1 MNHVAILHTG
11 SNIGPR
17 EKLLQVALHCIAE
30 RAGTILKT
38 SAVYRTAPWGVA
50 GQPEFLNQAVMIE
63 TQLAPQDLLN
73 TLLGIERYMG
83 RERREKWGSRLID
96 IDILFYDNL
105 VWNTPAL
112 QIPHPHLHERNFVLA
127 PLAELAPDW
136 LHPVLGKTAA
146 QLLAES
152 PDSLEA
158 VPFQPAENP
167 AVRLPERLPY
177 QFMVIEGNIGAGK
190 TTLCYRLARD
200 YGCRLI
206 LEQFADNPFLPYFYH
221 QPERYAFPVELFF
234 MTERHKQLQEELST
248 PSLFQQTV
256 VADYFFVKTSLFAK
270 NNLSE
275 EEYRLFLRLF
285 HVLNASFP
293 KPELLVY
300 LHRSVASLMDNIRHR
315 GRSYEQDISEAYL
328 AQIQQVYFEFFK
340 TEHAFPILILDVEKA
355 DFQHDDLS
363 YQRIVQALC
372 EPLPAGVTYRH
383 I

>member
-1 MNHVAILHTG
+1 MSHIAILHTG

-17 EKLLQVALHCIAE
+17 EKLLQLALRLIAE
-30 RAGTILKT
+30 RAGRILKA
-38 SAVYRTAPWGVA
+38 SAVYRTEPWGMS
-50 GQPEFLNQAVMIE
+50 GQPEFLNQAAMIE
-63 TQLAPQDLLN
+63 TQLEPQDLLD
-73 TLLGIERYMG
+73 TLLDIERRMG

-112 QIPHPHLHERNFVLA
+112 QLPHPHLHERNFVLA

-136 LHPVLGKTAA
+136 VHPVLGKTAI

-152 PDSLEA
+152 PDDLEA
-158 VPFQPAENP
+158 LPFQTEESTATG
-167 AVRLPERLPY
+167 LPERLPC

-190 TTLCYRLARD
+190 TTLCHRLARD
-200 YGCRLI
+200 YNCRLI
-206 LEQFADNPFLPYFYH
+206 LEQFADNPFLPHFYH

-234 MTERHKQLQEELST
+234 MTERHKQLQEELSS

-270 NNLSE
+270 NNLSK

-300 LHRSVASLMDNIRHR
+300 LHRSVDSLMDNIRRR

-340 TEHAFPILILDVEKA
+340 AERTFPILILDVEKA

-363 YQRIVQALC
+363 YQKIVQTLC
-372 EPLPAGVTYRH
+372 EPLPAGVTYRR

>member
-1 MNHVAILHTG
+1 MSHIAILHTG
-11 SNIGPR
+11 SNIGSR
-17 EKLLQVALHCIAE
+17 EKLLKLALRLIAE
-30 RAGTILKT
+30 RAGHILKT
-38 SAVYRTAPWGVA
+38 SAVYSTAPWGVS
-50 GQPEFLNQAVMIE
+50 GQPAFLNQAAMIE
-63 TQLAPQDLLN
+63 TQLQPQDLLD
-73 TLLGIERYMG
+73 TLLDIEHHMG

-105 VWNTPAL
+105 VWHTPTL

-136 LHPVLGKTAA
+136 VHPVLGKTVT

-152 PDSLEA
+152 PDDLEA
-158 VPFQPAENP
+158 VPLLAQDTHATG
-167 AVRLPERLPY
+167 LPERLPH
-177 QFMVIEGNIGAGK
+177 QFIVIEGNIGAGK
-190 TTLCYRLARD
+190 TTLCHRLARD

-206 LEQFADNPFLPYFYH
+206 LEQFANNPFLPYFYH

-248 PSLFQQTV
+248 LSLFQQTV

-285 HVLNASFP
+285 HVLNASLP

-300 LHRSVASLMDNIRHR
+300 LHRSVKSLMGNIRRR

-328 AQIQQVYFEFFK
+328 AQIQQAYFEFFK
-340 TEHAFPILILDVEKA
+340 AEHAFPILILDVEKA

-363 YQRIVQALC
+363 YQKILQALC
-372 EPLPAGVTYRH
+372 EPLPVGVTHRC